1 MNDGF
6 EPLESGEVISVQH
19 DTQVLGGH
27 NTFKVGELNNAI
39 KGYLEKEIPDW
50 NEEKSAWFSRQG
62 IDCEAFRFS
71 SAGWQKGRIRLS
83 LEFCPEDELNSTAH
97 RMIAASNSP
106 TNTNHTQEPVREAA
120 TTPIQVES
128 STVPVAAGDRT
139 TELQSVITSPSSVP
153 TATTNTTAELP
164 IPMVGTISTG
174 AIAAA
179 SISATNGNVAKA
191 FPLGTGD
198 SIETSSATDI
208 VSEPRDAHG
217 DSDVIK
223 SKTAPASDV
232 VLEPR
237 DLHPNRDT
245 RDREVF
251 DEISFDF
258 DRTNSKDRR
267 TIESNSGM
275 ELDLT
280 DLGLDISEHDF
291 LNFDTSWLPDPTQEF
306 TNPSAHNDR
315 PENSGMLIDEV
326 WHEIENQPNWPGIN

>member
-39 KGYLEKEIPDW
+39 KGYLESEIPDW

-83 LEFCPEDELNSTAH
+83 LEFCPEDEFNSTAH
-97 RMIAASNSP
+97 KAIAASSSATLNNP
-106 TNTNHTQEPVREAA
+106 KEPVRQSA
-120 TTPIQVES
+120 TSPIQLES
-128 STVPVAAGDRT
+128 SAVPVDARNHS
-139 TELQSVITSPSSVP
+139 TEPQSVITSPPSVP
-153 TATTNTTAELP
+153 TATTN
-164 IPMVGTISTG
+164 IPESVIPVAGIVTTG

-179 SISATNGNVAKA
+179 ISTTDASVGKA
-191 FPLGTGD
+191 FSSEICD
-198 SIETSSATDI
+198 SIDLTTTSSATDTI
-208 VSEPRDAHG
+208 LEPINAHT
-217 DSDVIK
+217 IK
-223 SKTAPASDV
+223 SKTFPATDV

-237 DLHPNRDT
+237 DLHPNRDA

-251 DEISFDF
+251 DEIAFDF
-258 DRTNSKDRR
+258 DRANGDRAKFD
-267 TIESNSGM
+267 SNSGM

-291 LNFDTSWLPDPTQEF
+291 LNFETSWLPDSSQEF
-306 TNPSAHNDR
+306 TNLSSHHDQA
-315 PENSGMLIDEV
+315 ENSGMLIDEV

>member
-106 TNTNHTQEPVREAA
+106 TNTNHTQEPVREAD

-153 TATTNTTAELP
+153 TATTNTTTELP
-164 IPMVGTISTG
+164 IPAVGTISTG

-179 SISATNGNVAKA
+179 SILATNGVAQA
-191 FPLGTGD
+191 FPWATGD
-198 SIETSSATDI
+198 LIETSSATDI

-223 SKTAPASDV
+223 STTAPASDV

-291 LNFDTSWLPDPTQEF
+291 LNFETSWLPNPAQEL
-306 TNPSAHNDR
+306 TNPSSHEDR

-326 WHEIENQPNWPGIN
+326 WHEIESQPNWPGIN

>member
-1 MNDGF
+1 
-6 EPLESGEVISVQH
+6 
-19 DTQVLGGH
+19 
-27 NTFKVGELNNAI
+27 
-39 KGYLEKEIPDW
+39 
-50 NEEKSAWFSRQG
+50 
-62 IDCEAFRFS
+62 
-71 SAGWQKGRIRLS
+71 
-83 LEFCPEDELNSTAH
+83 
-97 RMIAASNSP
+97 
-106 TNTNHTQEPVREAA
+106 
-120 TTPIQVES
+120 
-128 STVPVAAGDRT
+128 
-139 TELQSVITSPSSVP
+139 
-153 TATTNTTAELP
+153 
-164 IPMVGTISTG
+164 VGTISTG

-179 SISATNGNVAKA
+179 SILATNGNVAQA
-191 FPLGTGD
+191 FPWATGD
-198 SIETSSATDI
+198 LIETSSATDI

-223 SKTAPASDV
+223 STTAPASDV

-291 LNFDTSWLPDPTQEF
+291 LNFETSWLPNPAQEL
-306 TNPSAHNDR
+306 TNPSSHEDR

-326 WHEIENQPNWPGIN
+326 WHEIESQPNWPGIN

>member
-1 MNDGF
+1 
-6 EPLESGEVISVQH
+6 
-19 DTQVLGGH
+19 
-27 NTFKVGELNNAI
+27 
-39 KGYLEKEIPDW
+39 
-50 NEEKSAWFSRQG
+50 
-62 IDCEAFRFS
+62 
-71 SAGWQKGRIRLS
+71 
-83 LEFCPEDELNSTAH
+83 
-97 RMIAASNSP
+97 
-106 TNTNHTQEPVREAA
+106 
-120 TTPIQVES
+120 
-128 STVPVAAGDRT
+128 
-139 TELQSVITSPSSVP
+139 
-153 TATTNTTAELP
+153 
-164 IPMVGTISTG
+164 VGTISTG

-179 SISATNGNVAKA
+179 SISATNGNVAQA
-191 FPLGTGD
+191 FPSATGD

-217 DSDVIK
+217 DPDVIK

-251 DEISFDF
+251 NEISFDF

-280 DLGLDISEHDF
+280 DLGFDISEHDF
-291 LNFDTSWLPDPTQEF
+291 LNFDTTWLPDPTQEF
-306 TNPSAHNDR
+306 TNSSAHNDQ